1 MRYFLLA
8 AIVPV
13 LLIACTDSS
22 VPPTE
27 PVADL
32 VAGKSLAEANCT
44 GCHDLRGRGAAPGIP
59 HLAAQVDGY
68 LLDSLRAYRE
78 GKRFHAALQD
88 MTAHMSAAE
97 LRDVAGYYASLAPIE
112 NTARL
117 QATESTRSPYQHG
130 EAAAAACG
138 ACHGADGNSRIP
150 GIPSLAGQQPLYF
163 VAAVRA
169 YLDGSRDISTMEST
183 LRGLSKI
190 DTENMA
196 LYYASQL
203 PAKREAP
210 TVGDAKAGEPLSAQC
225 GGCHGA
231 HGVSHDAAT
240 PSLASQDAQYLVR
253 ATKAY
258 RDDTRH
264 HDVMLADS
272 SDEEIE
278 NIAAFYTVQESRAAE
293 DGRATA
299 QQIIEKCDRCHASDI
314 DNAAMDN
321 AAMAIPKIGG
331 QNREYLA
338 RALRAYRDD
347 RRESSMMHKMTLPY
361 SDTMIETVASIYA
374 NRPAR

>member
-1 MRYFLLA
+1 MRYLLLT
-8 AIVPV
+8 AIISV
-13 LLIACTDSS
+13 LLMACTDSS
-22 VPPTE
+22 EPTE
-27 PVADL
+27 PAADL
-32 VAGKSLAEANCT
+32 VAGKSLAEANCA

-59 HLAAQVDGY
+59 HLAAQVDEY
-68 LLDSLRAYRE
+68 LIDSLRAYRE

-97 LRDVAGYYASLAPIE
+97 IRDVVAYYASLPPIE
-112 NTARL
+112 DTTRI
-117 QATESTRSPYQHG
+117 QAQETTLPPYQQG
-130 EAAAAACG
+130 KAAAAACD
-138 ACHGADGNSRIP
+138 ACHGADGNSKIP

-169 YLDGSRDISTMEST
+169 YLYGSRDISTMEST
-183 LRGLSKI
+183 LRELSKI
-190 DTENMA
+190 DMENLA
-196 LYYASQL
+196 LYYASQA

-210 TVGDAKAGEPLSAQC
+210 AVGDAKAGEPLSAQC

-240 PSLASQDAQYLVR
+240 PSLAGQDAQYLVS

-258 RDDTRH
+258 RDHTRH

-278 NIAAFYTVQESRAAE
+278 SIAAFYAVQESRPAE
-293 DGRATA
+293 DGRITA
-299 QQIIEKCDRCHASDI
+299 QQLIDKCDRCHSSEI
-314 DNAAMDN
+314 DNAT
-321 AAMAIPKIGG
+321 MAIPKIGG
-331 QNREYLA
+331 QDREYLA

-374 NRPAR
+374 SRPTR